1 MILYL
6 NSEGEIHDVNNTKD
20 SSLTPVYVDEN
31 NELFPFKG
39 LSAAAICCYKV
50 VVDNGIITMASLY
63 VDSRLLKPIDAM
75 GHRVEGAM
83 PYKVTKKA
91 YIDDTEIVFKDVPN
105 GSYNVSF
112 NKSVYAT
119 RVLKEDFTDGTS
131 TVTIEFAP
139 LEEVTEVTLTIN

>member
-1 MILYL
+1 MIPIETRITNLENL
-6 NSEGEIHDVNNTKD
+6 VDSLVSIVNNQKFYTDADIKGVRQ
-20 SSLTPVYVDEN
+20 SVSEVTPYTEV
-31 NELFPFKG
+31 K
-39 LSAAAICCYKV
+39 
-50 VVDNGIITMASLY
+50 T
-63 VDSRLLKPIDAM
+63 
-75 GHRVEGAM
+75 
-83 PYKVTKKA
+83 A

-105 GSYNVSF
+105 GTYNVSF

>member
-1 MILYL
+1 MILYVD
-6 NSEGEIHDVNNTKD
+6 NENKVRAVNTTTD
-20 SSLTPVYVDEN
+20 TSLTPLYVDETADS
-31 NELFPFKG
+31 FPFKG
-39 LSAAAICCYKV
+39 WSVAKICCYKV
-50 VVDNGIITMASLY
+50 SVSDGIVTMYTPY
-63 VDSRLLKPIDAM
+63 VDSRLLESIDAM
-75 GHRVEGAM
+75 GHRIEGAM
-83 PYKVTKKA
+83 PYKVTRKA

-105 GSYNVSF
+105 GTYNVSF